1 MERSREARLRPE
13 YAELYPVLPAGVWM
27 SASDIGH
34 QLLIWHL
41 ATARAPGDER
51 VISEEHFEFRGGERR
66 SEPWVNQ
73 RRDGQA
79 PH

>member
-1 MERSREARLRPE
+1 MEGRREARLRPE
-13 YAELYPVLPAGVWM
+13 YAELYPVLPPGVWM

-41 ATARAPGDER
+41 ATAHAPGDER
-51 VISEEHFEFRGGERR
+51 LIHEEHFEFRGGERR
-66 SEPWVNQ
+66 SGAWINQ
-73 RRDGQA
+73 RGEQA

>member
-1 MERSREARLRPE
+1 MEGSREARLRPE
-13 YAELYPVLPAGVWM
+13 YAGLYPVLPPGVWM

-41 ATARAPGDER
+41 ATAHLPDGER
-51 VISEEHFEFRGGERR
+51 LISEEHFEFRGGERR
-66 SEPWVNQ
+66 SGSWINQ
-73 RRDGQA
+73 RSEQA